1 MKIFWL
7 ILSIY
12 LVSLSVLPCSDKE
25 ECDITVK
32 VEQASI
38 SKTNTHDQHTHE
50 KEHCPPFCICSCCGA
65 HSYDLQIT
73 LIHFK
78 KNKDFA
84 LEKKQICTYAFIYS
98 NEYSSKIWQP
108 PRLS

>member
-32 VEQASI
+32 VEQTSI
-38 SKTNTHDQHTHE
+38 SKTNTHNQHSHE
-50 KEHCPPFCICSCCGA
+50 KEHCPPFCICNCCGA
-65 HSYDLQIT
+65 PSYHLQIAIMH
-73 LIHFK
+73 L

-84 LEKKQICTYAFIYS
+84 IEKKQICDYDFVYL
-98 NEYSSKIWQP
+98 NDYSSKIWQP

>member
-12 LVSLSVLPCSDKE
+12 LVSLSVLPCRDKE
-25 ECDITVK
+25 ECNKTVK

-38 SKTNTHDQHTHE
+38 SKTNAHDQHKHE

-65 HSYDLQIT
+65 LSYHLQIPI
-73 LIHFK
+73 IHLK
-78 KNKDFA
+78 KNKDLA
-84 LEKKQICTYAFIYS
+84 IEKKKSSFYAFVFS
-98 NEYSSKIWQP
+98 NDYSSKIWQP
-108 PRLS
+108 PKLS

>member
-12 LVSLSVLPCSDKE
+12 LVSLSVLPCNDKE
-25 ECDITVK
+25 ECDINVK
-32 VEQASI
+32 VEQTSI
-38 SKTNTHDQHTHE
+38 LKTNTHDQHKHE
-50 KEHCPPFCICSCCGA
+50 NEHCPPFCTCSCCGA
-65 HSYDLQIT
+65 HSYHLQIA
-73 LIHFK
+73 IDQFK
-78 KNKDFA
+78 KNKNFA
-84 LEKKQICTYAFIYS
+84 IEKKQICTYAFIYS